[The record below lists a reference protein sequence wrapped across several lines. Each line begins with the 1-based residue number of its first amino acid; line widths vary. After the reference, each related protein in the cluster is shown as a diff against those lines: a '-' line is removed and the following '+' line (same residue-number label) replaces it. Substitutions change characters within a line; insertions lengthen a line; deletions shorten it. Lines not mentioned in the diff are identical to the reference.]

1 MAAGKHSICRGH
13 ELGET
18 PLVAPRFAG
27 EAVDGAASPAHPL
40 PPLPSSLSADYG
52 WIHERLT
59 AVERLVRL
67 YDQGALSEAEFAA
80 EKAVILGG
88 ERPLPS
94 EYVAPALAPPT
105 SFRPAR
111 GQAQRRIR
119 GPSLIGRL
127 LCWPV
132 LVPGLAAGVAL
143 SLASQ
148 PEATMH
154 FFDEGLRLFGF

>member
-1 MAAGKHSICRGH
+1 MAVGKHSICRGH

-18 PLVAPRFAG
+18 PVVAPRFAG
-27 EAVDGAASPAHPL
+27 ETAEGAIAPAHPL
-40 PPLPSSLSADYG
+40 PPLPASLSADYG

-94 EYVAPALAPPT
+94 EYAAPLPGLPT
-105 SFRPAR
+105 SFSPAR
-111 GQAQRRIR
+111 VQASRRVR
-119 GPSLIGRL
+119 GPSLFGRL

-132 LVPGLAAGVAL
+132 LLPGLAAGVAL

-154 FFDEGLRLFGF
+154 FLDEGLRLFGF